1 MQIVPL
7 KASGTHLLPNEIKKG
22 QSNQRKVFNE
32 ELIEGYN
39 YAESKYFRQK
49 IRVDKSEYRRF
60 FLKR

>member
-7 KASGTHLLPNEIKKG
+7 KTSGTHLLPNEIKKG
-22 QSNQRKVFNE
+22 QSNQNE

-39 YAESKYFRQK
+39 NAESKYFRQK
-49 IRVDKSEYRRF
+49 TRVDKSEYRRF

>member
-22 QSNQRKVFNE
+22 QSNQNE

-39 YAESKYFRQK
+39 NAESKYFRQK